1 MDKIS
6 SERMK
11 GNVMIFVL
19 NVLETLL
26 SAMGKVQSATPS
38 VSKHSWLLTFFYN
51 FDHFNHSFY

>member
-1 MDKIS
+1 
-6 SERMK
+6 MK

-38 VSKHSWLLTFFYN
+38 VSKYSWLLTFFYN
-51 FDHFNHSFY
+51 FDHFDHSFY